1 MIAVDTNILVAAHR
15 EEAPLH
21 KAALKAVRSLA
32 EGHTAWALP
41 VFCVGEFIR
50 VVSHDRVFA
59 PPTPVTEAIAVIDAL
74 LASPSARL
82 LMPGDRFLSIAKA
95 TLKQSAVHGNLVFD
109 AQIAA
114 VCREHGATTLLTED
128 RDFSR
133 FEGLSIT
140 TLASFVAM

>member
-32 EGHTAWALP
+32 EGDTAWALP

-50 VVSHDRVFA
+50 VVSHDRVFD
-59 PPTPVTEAIAVIDAL
+59 PPTPVTEAVAVIDAL

-82 LMPGDRFLSIAKA
+82 LMPGDRFLSILKA
-95 TLKQSAVHGNLVFD
+95 TLKQSAVRGNLVFD
-109 AQIAA
+109 GQIAA
-114 VCREHGATTLLTED
+114 LCREHGATTLLTED

-133 FEGLSIT
+133 FEGLTIT
-140 TLASFVAM
+140 TLASFVAT

>member
-1 MIAVDTNILVAAHR
+1 MIAVDTNILIAAHR
-15 EEAPLH
+15 EELPLH

-32 EGHTAWALP
+32 EGDTAWALP

-50 VVSHDRVFA
+50 VVSHDRVFD
-59 PPTPVTEAIAVIDAL
+59 PPTPVAEAVAVIEAL

-82 LMPGDRFLSIAKA
+82 LMPGDRFLSLVKS
-95 TLKQSAVHGNLVFD
+95 TLDQSAVRGNLVFD
-109 AQIAA
+109 AQVAA

-133 FEGLSIT
+133 FDGLTVT
-140 TLASFVAM
+140 TLASFRPT